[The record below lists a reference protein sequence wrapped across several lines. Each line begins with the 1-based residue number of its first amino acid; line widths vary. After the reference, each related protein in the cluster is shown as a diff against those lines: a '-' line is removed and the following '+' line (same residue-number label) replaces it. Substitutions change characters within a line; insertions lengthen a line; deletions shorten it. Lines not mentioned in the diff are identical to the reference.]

1 MKVWQHLRSREKYWS
16 LVRFVESEVHFHEEL
31 METTNGVFTA
41 LWPVVQ
47 PLSVTLQMAA
57 MSRELLFLEHAIPV
71 PISSW
76 HLREVEVPAYVPV
89 NAYLEVR
96 DKHRE
101 EAVPELTPHVVA
113 DWLERAH
120 AQQLPEGYV
129 PALEGL
135 YVYYTRARLLEDQE
149 PSVQLAFGP
158 HTYTLPVEQRKDGLW
173 VAGPMRDTRIHPP
186 ISWNLVNTHGRLRL
200 AIEMGWSAW
209 VATGSAEAELFMS
222 CLHELEQQ
230 GWEKD

>member
-1 MKVWQHLRSREKYWS
+1 
-16 LVRFVESEVHFHEEL
+16 VESEVHFHEEL

-57 MSRELLFLEHAIPV
+57 MLRELPFLDSAIPV

-113 DWLERAH
+113 DWLARAH

-129 PALEGL
+129 PAGEGEI
-135 YVYYTRARLLEDQE
+135 YV
-149 PSVQLAFGP
+149 
-158 HTYTLPVEQRKDGLW
+158 QR
-173 VAGPMRDTRIHPP
+173 
-186 ISWNLVNTHGRLRL
+186 S
-200 AIEMGWSAW
+200 
-209 VATGSAEAELFMS
+209 
-222 CLHELEQQ
+222 
-230 GWEKD
+230 